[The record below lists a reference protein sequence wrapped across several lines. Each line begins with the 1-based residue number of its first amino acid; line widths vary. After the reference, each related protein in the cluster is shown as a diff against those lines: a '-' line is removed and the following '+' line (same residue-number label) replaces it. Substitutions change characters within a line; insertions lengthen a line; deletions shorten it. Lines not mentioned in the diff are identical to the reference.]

1 MVGGVTRMNWSLEAV
16 LGNRLLILFFILKF
30 SPICSGQLILTFF
43 FFWIY
48 ATIVQLMQAIQ
59 VAEKAQKPPL
69 EDMFTDVYDQVPSN
83 LQEQERLLRKSIEKH
98 PKDYPSDV
106 PL

>member
-1 MVGGVTRMNWSLEAV
+1 M
-16 LGNRLLILFFILKF
+16 LLFL
-30 SPICSGQLILTFF
+30 
-43 FFWIY
+43 
-48 ATIVQLMQAIQ
+48 QLMNAIQ

-69 EDMFTDVYDQVPSN
+69 EDLFHDVYDQVPSN
-83 LQEQERLLRKSIEKH
+83 LQEQENLLRETIKKH